1 MKKKQKFL
9 APIYGLKKTPKQS
22 IKLDKSILIRAVD
35 LLTEENKYF
44 EKFGLK
50 GSYDAV
56 LEVNYE
62 FNSDNPSEP
71 FPGLFINLINKIDAS
86 LVVYGDGVV
95 GVAGVAPAPKEEFSG
110 GGILSSSARP
120 RYEEKLDKEIDENF
134 AVYYKK
140 FVIAYDMRPVAFDV
154 YRRSCDRFSNNDRT
168 IDSCTVLESLFVPL
182 GERSKK
188 SFILNGLNIL
198 MFSTD
203 EIKTIDDLIEYRN
216 VIIHA
221 DRKRQLKLLTGSKY
235 TYKWFEDVFKLIRRI
250 LYKYVDNPWS

>member
-1 MKKKQKFL
+1 MKKKQNFL
-9 APIYGLKKTPKQS
+9 APIYGSRRSPRTN
-22 IKLDKSILIRAVD
+22 IKLDKSTMVRPVNVF
-35 LLTEENKYF
+35 EEEYKYF

-62 FNSDNPSEP
+62 YDSDNPSEP

-86 LVVYGDGVV
+86 LVTYGDGVV
-95 GVAGVAPAPKEEFSG
+95 GVAGVVPAHNEEFSG
-110 GGILSSSARP
+110 GGILSSSTKP
-120 RYEEKLDKEIDENF
+120 QYEEKLDKEIDEKF
-134 AVYYKK
+134 AAYYKR
-140 FVIAYDMRPVAFDV
+140 FVKAYDMRPVAFDV
-154 YRRSCDRFSNNDRT
+154 YRRSCDRFANNDRT
-168 IDSCTVLESLFVPL
+168 IDSCTVLESIFVPL

-203 EIKTIDDLIEYRN
+203 EIKTIDNLIEYRN
-216 VIIHA
+216 AIIHA
-221 DRKRQLKLLTGSKY
+221 DRKRQLKLLTGPKY